1 MDKIVIDNKIYRF
14 EQEYENC
21 EDIGRRV
28 QLKAIVDKL
37 HGKSQNNIEKF
48 NQILNNLQNEQSKKP
63 YHRLNAFQKEQI
75 IKSYVNETWGAAK
88 IDKYSKQIMKFIESK
103 DIATSNVTYDVEN
116 GLLKNIKNIE
126 EVDDNIVIKAKA
138 KVTKKIIAKKETV
151 KEELK
156 EEEVKEVVK
165 EVKTVTKPKVTKKV
179 SKK

>member
-21 EDIGRRV
+21 EDIGRRT

-75 IKSYVNETWGAAK
+75 VKSYVNETWGATK
-88 IDKYSKQIMKFIESK
+88 VDKYSKQIMKFIESK
-103 DIATSNVTYDVEN
+103 DIATSNVTYDVET
-116 GLLKNIKNIE
+116 GILKNIKNIE
-126 EVDDNIVIKAKA
+126 EVNDNIVMK
-138 KVTKKIIAKKETV
+138 
-151 KEELK
+151 
-156 EEEVKEVVK
+156 
-165 EVKTVTKPKVTKKV
+165 TKPKVVKKVVAKKEEDKEDKEIKEGQKITKPKQVKKV